1 MERQGEGVASKAVAE
16 HRNVFHG
23 FRNVYNREGLKSFSR
38 GLSVCFIRECTFSTV
53 VLGSYEPYKQLLG
66 CENSDAP
73 LYQKAAAASLSGMTG
88 ALISNPLDLV
98 KVRM

>member
-1 MERQGEGVASKAVAE
+1 MASKAGAE

-23 FRNVYNREGLKSFSR
+23 FHNVYKKEGLKSFSR
-38 GLSVCFIRECTFSTV
+38 GLSACLVRELTFSTV

-66 CENSDAP
+66 CSDPNAP
-73 LYQKAAAASLSGMTG
+73 LYQKAAAASMSGMTG
-88 ALISNPLDLV
+88 ALISNPIDLV